1 MYPRIEVFGLTGMP
15 EFLPGDSVA
24 AAILASAEAQSTPL
38 HNGDVLVVTQKI
50 VSKAEGRLVD
60 LNSVT
65 PSEFAIS
72 FAGPAE
78 RDPRLIE
85 LVLRES
91 RAVVRMDSDRGVL
104 ITETHHGL
112 VCANAG
118 IDSSNVHGKE
128 TVALLPK
135 DPDRSARSIRDEIL
149 RNGDGANVA
158 VIVSDTFGRA
168 WREGHVDFAIGVAG
182 LEPIKDYIGTVD
194 AVGKE
199 IKVTRIAAADELA
212 AAAELAGG
220 KSDNIPV
227 AVIRGYPYD
236 ASEVG
241 SASLIRERSRD
252 LFR

>member
-1 MYPRIEVFGLTGMP
+1 MP

-24 AAILASAEAQSTPL
+24 GAILASAQAQDTPL
-38 HNGDVLVVTQKI
+38 WDGDVLVVTQKI
-50 VSKAEGRLVD
+50 VSKSEGQLVD
-60 LNSVT
+60 LNT
-65 PSEFAIS
+65 IIPSPFAVA
-72 FAGPAE
+72 FAEPAG
-78 RDPRLIE
+78 RNPRLIE

-91 RAVVRMDSDRGVL
+91 VAIVRMDPERGVL

-128 TVALLPK
+128 TVALLPR
-135 DPDRSARSIRDEIL
+135 DPDRSAREIRDEI
-149 RNGDGANVA
+149 RSTENGANVA

-182 LEPIKDYIGTVD
+182 LEPIKDYIGTKD

-227 AVIRGYPYD
+227 AVVRGYPFD
-236 ASEVG
+236 ASEIGV
-241 SASLIRERSRD
+241 APLIRERSRD

>member
-15 EFLPGDSVA
+15 EFRPGDSVA
-24 AAILASAEAQSTPL
+24 AAILASAESQGTPL
-38 HNGDVLVVTQKI
+38 RDGDVLVVTQKI
-50 VSKAEGRLVD
+50 VSKSEGLLVN
-60 LNSVT
+60 LNSII
-65 PSEFAIS
+65 PSPFALA
-72 FAGPAE
+72 FAEPAG

-91 RAVVRMDSDRGVL
+91 RSVVRMDAERGVL

-128 TVALLPK
+128 TVALLPR
-135 DPDRSARSIRDEIL
+135 DPDLSARTIREDI
-149 RNGDGANVA
+149 RRDPGGATVA

-182 LEPIKDYIGTVD
+182 LEPIKDYIGTKD

-227 AVIRGYPYD
+227 AVIRGYPFD
-236 ASEVG
+236 ASDVG
-241 SASLIRERSRD
+241 SAPLVRERSRD

>member
-15 EFLPGDSVA
+15 EFRPGDSIAYAIVA
-24 AAILASAEAQSTPL
+24 AAGAQDTPL
-38 HNGDVLVVTQKI
+38 RDGDVLVVTQKI

-60 LNSVT
+60 LSSIISS
-65 PSEFAIS
+65 PFAVS
-72 FAGPAE
+72 FAESAG

-91 RAVVRMDSDRGVL
+91 RSIVRMDTERGVL

-118 IDSSNVHGKE
+118 IDSSNVFGE
-128 TVALLPK
+128 SMVALLPE
-135 DPDRSARSIRDEIL
+135 DPDRSARTIRDDIRRRE
-149 RNGDGANVA
+149 GGANVA

-182 LEPIKDYIGTVD
+182 LEPIKDYIGTKD

-227 AVIRGYPYD
+227 TVVRGYQFD
-236 ASEVG
+236 ASEIGV
-241 SASLIRERSRD
+241 APLIRERSRD

>member
-1 MYPRIEVFGLTGMP
+1 MYPRIQVFGLTGMP
-15 EFLPGDSVA
+15 EFQDGDSLA
-24 AAILASAEAQSTPL
+24 QAILAAADAQDTPL
-38 HNGDVLVVTQKI
+38 RDSDVLVVTQKI
-50 VSKAEGRLVD
+50 VSKAEGCLVD
-60 LNSVT
+60 LNSIT
-65 PSEFAIS
+65 PSRFANS
-72 FAGPAE
+72 FADQAG
-78 RDPRLIE
+78 RDPRLVE

-91 RAVVRMDSDRGVL
+91 RSVVRMDPERGVL

-118 IDSSNVHGKE
+118 IDSSNIYGE
-128 TVALLPK
+128 EMVALLPR
-135 DPDRSARSIRDEIL
+135 DPDRSARTIRDEI
-149 RNGDGANVA
+149 RRDERGANVA

-182 LEPIKDYIGTVD
+182 MEPIKDYIGTTD
-194 AVGKE
+194 AVGKQ

-227 AVIRGYPYD
+227 AVVRGYPYD
-236 ASEVG
+236 SSEVG
-241 SASLIRERSRD
+241 SAPLLRERSRD

>member
-15 EFLPGDSVA
+15 EFVPGDSVA
-24 AAILASAEAQSTPL
+24 GAILASAEAQGTPL
-38 HNGDVLVVTQKI
+38 RDGDVLVVTQKI
-50 VSKAEGRLVD
+50 VSKSEGRLVD
-60 LNSVT
+60 LNSIN
-65 PSEFAIS
+65 PSEFATS
-72 FAGPAE
+72 FAGPAG

-91 RAVVRMDSDRGVL
+91 RSVVRMDADRGVL

-118 IDSSNVHGKE
+118 IDSSNVHGNE
-128 TVALLPK
+128 TVALLPA
-135 DPDRSARSIRDEIL
+135 DPDRSARTIRDEI
-149 RNGDGANVA
+149 RSAEGGADVA

-182 LEPIKDYIGTVD
+182 LEPIKDYIGTRD

-227 AVIRGYPYD
+227 AVVRGYPFD
-236 ASEVG
+236 ASETGV
-241 SASLIRERSRD
+241 APLIRERSRD